1 MTFHKKYKKVFNQI
15 YPDQDLM
22 ERILE
27 KAKQRDIKETHAFR
41 YVPKPLAAAVIG
53 ICIFITV
60 PVLAANVEP
69 VYQLMYLVSPT
80 IARFFKPVQRSCQ
93 DNGIKMEVVS
103 AYIRGNTAQIY
114 ITMEDLTHDRIDGTI
129 DLYDSFSI
137 NRPFDSTAVCELA
150 GFDASAKKATFL
162 ITMNEWGNKNIEGDK
177 ITFSVREFLSHKTIY
192 DNQYI
197 PVSLTGI
204 QPAEDT
210 RPVAVYGLGGPD
222 VNRTDRDNI
231 TALSPGS
238 PREGFPIDGIDF
250 TGIGYID
257 GKLHIQTRIENVLEN
272 DNHGYF
278 YLKDRNGKEIKYDY
292 SFNFSDNDEA
302 SARYCEYIFDIPIQT
317 ISSYSLYGYFV
328 TSGMKTEGN
337 WSVTFPLETEPEHN
351 IK

>member
-1 MTFHKKYKKVFNQI
+1 MNKQPIQQKDSMEQVIKFYSGMVYRLALARTGTI
-15 YPDQDLM
+15 YDAD
-22 ERILE
+22 E
-27 KAKQRDIKETHAFR
+27 
-41 YVPKPLAAAVIG
+41 
-53 ICIFITV
+53 
-60 PVLAANVEP
+60 
-69 VYQLMYLVSPT
+69 VYQ
-80 IARFFKPVQRSCQ
+80 
-93 DNGIKMEVVS
+93 EVFLR
-103 AYIRGNTAQIY
+103 YIRKNPEFKSEEHRKAWLIRVTVNCSKSLLSSAWRKKTQALDDSIMAPGI
-114 ITMEDLTHDRIDGTI
+114 IFEEI
-129 DLYDSFSI
+129 YDSFSI

-150 GFDASAKKATFL
+150 GFDVSAKKATFL

-238 PREGFPIDGIDF
+238 PIEGFPIDGIDF

-257 GKLHIQTRIENVLEN
+257 GKLHIQTRTENVLEN

-302 SARYCEYIFDIPIQT
+302 SARYCEYVFDIPIQT

-328 TSGMKTEGN
+328 ISGMKTEGN

>member
-1 MTFHKKYKKVFNQI
+1 MNKQPIQQKDSMEQVIKFYSGMVYRLALARTGTI
-15 YPDQDLM
+15 YDAD
-22 ERILE
+22 E
-27 KAKQRDIKETHAFR
+27 
-41 YVPKPLAAAVIG
+41 
-53 ICIFITV
+53 
-60 PVLAANVEP
+60 
-69 VYQLMYLVSPT
+69 VYQ
-80 IARFFKPVQRSCQ
+80 
-93 DNGIKMEVVS
+93 EVFLR
-103 AYIRGNTAQIY
+103 YIRKNPEFKSEEHRKAWLIRVTVNCSKSLLSSAWRKKTQALDDSIMAPGI
-114 ITMEDLTHDRIDGTI
+114 IFEEI
-129 DLYDSFSI
+129 YDSFSI

-150 GFDASAKKATFL
+150 GFDVSAKKATFL

-222 VNRTDRDNI
+222 VNQTDRDNI

-257 GKLHIQTRIENVLEN
+257 GKLHIQTRTENVLEN

-302 SARYCEYIFDIPIQT
+302 SARYCEYVFDIPIQT

-328 TSGMKTEGN
+328 ISGMKTEGN